1 MRIDIR
7 SRGFTLI
14 ELVIY
19 AGVTSVMLSVWYQL
33 FALGGV
39 QKVRDIVEDSLVI
52 NADTAFYELT
62 RTVQGATSVTVPA
75 AGASSPVLQL
85 DAGAVV
91 YQVDA
96 NGILTRTEGGQTAA
110 VTNDNVVVDQV
121 AFTHLGPSSESP
133 TVVVE
138 LTLSG
143 RHLLEGK
150 QRTEMYRTGI
160 SLR

>member
-1 MRIDIR
+1 MRTSSR

-19 AGVTSVMLSVWYQL
+19 AGLTSVMLTVWYQL
-33 FALGGV
+33 FAVGGV
-39 QKVRDIVEDSLVI
+39 QKMRDIVEDSLVV

-62 RTVQGATSVTVPA
+62 RTVQEATSVTVPA
-75 AGASSPVLQL
+75 LGGSSPVLQL

-110 VTNDNVVVDQV
+110 ITNDDVVVDQV
-121 AFTHLGPSSESP
+121 AFTHLGPSAESP
-133 TVVVE
+133 TVTVE

-150 QRTEMYRTGI
+150 QRTEIYRTGI
-160 SLR
+160 TVR